1 MNYVQAT
8 RTLLVFPR
16 NNQGTECTHFN
27 SSRSSLLRKCRPVLS
42 VPPFGQDGT
51 RRSLGC
57 SGEFPKRMEGP
68 VLSGAAWVYKRVF
81 RPFCISALGA
91 FFRWEKDFGLA
102 RRPTA
107 PAGYSYFS
115 PRRASPAPPS
125 AGGPGLPRLWSVR
138 PVALP
143 PGPQANARGRLPSTS
158 WSFSLGLA
166 VPLQAL
172 GRSRLCRDR
181 QLVLEGWIG
190 SLLRGGRCISQP
202 SGTVL
207 QKLRARVRASLTS
220 FCAVGKL
227 RRVGIK
233 PLTFSLPHPFPLSA

>member
-1 MNYVQAT
+1 MAQRNGYLNGKLRPILSCDLYSTPESTTGVTATSETLSVETGPLYGKETGTQSCRMNYVQAT

-68 VLSGAAWVYKRVF
+68 VLSGAAWVYKRAF

-158 WSFSLGLA
+158 
-166 VPLQAL
+166 
-172 GRSRLCRDR
+172 
-181 QLVLEGWIG
+181 
-190 SLLRGGRCISQP
+190 
-202 SGTVL
+202 
-207 QKLRARVRASLTS
+207 
-220 FCAVGKL
+220 
-227 RRVGIK
+227 
-233 PLTFSLPHPFPLSA
+233 